1 MGFIGLTDANWVV
14 PTEIQRTGLCA
25 ALAGR
30 DVLGAAKTGSGKT
43 LAYVIPVRSCFVSI
57 VIYLI
62 LILLVVGVVD
72 AGEAVQV
79 EVDKPGRTWRTGDFS
94 YS

>member
-1 MGFIGLTDANWVV
+1 MCRIGR
-14 PTEIQRTGLCA
+14 QRCIGGGKDWLGQDTGLCDSG
-25 ALAGR
+25 AL
-30 DVLGAAKTGSGKT
+30 
-43 LAYVIPVRSCFVSI
+43 
-57 VIYLI
+57 
-62 LILLVVGVVD
+62 LLRFDCDLPHIDFACRCGFLVGVVD